1 MFYWAVRELGL
12 SGTFLAEQFG
22 MSQPGVVYAIY
33 EGENTAKENK
43 YQLVALC
50 RLEYRKF
57 IILFQVQ
64 DTPMML

>member
-33 EGENTAKENK
+33 EGENIAKEN
-43 YQLVALC
+43 
-50 RLEYRKF
+50 E
-57 IILFQVQ
+57 
-64 DTPMML
+64 